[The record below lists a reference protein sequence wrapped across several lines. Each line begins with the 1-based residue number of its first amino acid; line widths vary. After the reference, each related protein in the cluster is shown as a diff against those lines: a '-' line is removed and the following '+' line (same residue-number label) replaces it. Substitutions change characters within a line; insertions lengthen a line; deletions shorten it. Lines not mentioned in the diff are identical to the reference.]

1 MSYELLIQNLKLII
15 QNSIHKQDFFT
26 VNVKYYLLLAQ
37 FTQTWQE
44 LVEQLRDRAKPVAW
58 VKVEECRTSLHN
70 TKILTEN

>member
-15 QNSIHKQDFFT
+15 QNSTHKQDFT

-44 LVEQLRDRAKPVAW
+44 LVEESIAHAKSVAW
-58 VKVEECRTSLHN
+58 VKVEECKTSLHDA
-70 TKILTEN
+70 KIVAEN

>member
-15 QNSIHKQDFFT
+15 QNSTHKQDFT

-44 LVEQLRDRAKPVAW
+44 LVEESGDRAKPVAW
-58 VKVEECRTSLHN
+58 VKVEECRTSRHDAKL
-70 TKILTEN
+70 LAEN